1 VSSTCGGTAT
11 ATAGSATVS
20 LSGVTLAAN
29 GSCTLSVNV
38 TGTTPGPKNN
48 FVTVSSTNGGTG
60 NTKNANITV
69 VANTPTPAPVVPT
82 LNESGMLIF
91 GLLIAA
97 AGLLLLVR
105 RR

>member
-1 VSSTCGGTAT
+1 VAT
-11 ATAGSATVS
+11 NTPS
-20 LSGVTLAAN
+20 LAA
-29 GSCTLSVNV
+29 
-38 TGTTPGPKNN
+38 
-48 FVTVSSTNGGTG
+48 
-60 NTKNANITV
+60 
-69 VANTPTPAPVVPT
+69 VVPT